1 MCAVANAHPAGTP
14 VLGVP
19 MRVNWPLMVRNLW
32 LQYILSE
39 RSVTT
44 KGNLATEARVRRRH
58 RLMYSK

>member
-1 MCAVANAHPAGTP
+1 MGLAEYTWMCAVAKTHPAGTP

-19 MRVNWPLMVRNLW
+19 MQVNWPLLVRNLW

-44 KGNLATEARVRRRH
+44 IGNLAAEARDR
-58 RLMYSK
+58 